1 MKKPLMTV
9 GLEEIEESSIST
21 SYNITVIYSFR
32 KDTNG

>member
-21 SYNITVIYSFR
+21 SYNITVVYYFS
-32 KDTNG
+32 KNKNE